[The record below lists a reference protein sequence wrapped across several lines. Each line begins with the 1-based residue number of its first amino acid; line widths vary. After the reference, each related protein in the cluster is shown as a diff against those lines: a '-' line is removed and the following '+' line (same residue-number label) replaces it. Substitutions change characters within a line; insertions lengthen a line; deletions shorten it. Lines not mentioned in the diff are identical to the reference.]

1 MARPPPRRPAKP
13 VDLIGRARYSVG
25 MSVEAPPSWVLIS
38 VLFSSFPM
46 EEALAL
52 ALHRVAME
60 LYQRGD
66 SVGVIDQGLAHG
78 QVKNSRKEAV
88 IGTITGPVFEAELET
103 ERGKGE
109 VRFILTRQG
118 LQLMAEQPATSRPPQ
133 HRN

>member
-1 MARPPPRRPAKP
+1 LAAP
-13 VDLIGRARYSVG
+13 DRYSVG
-25 MSVEAPPSWVLIS
+25 ISAEATPPWVLIS

-52 ALHRVAME
+52 ALHRVAMD
-60 LYQRGD
+60 LYLRGD

-78 QVKNSRKEAV
+78 QVKNSRKEAC

-118 LQLMAEQPATSRPPQ
+118 LSLMEAQAGAPRPAQ
-133 HRN
+133 YRN

>member
-1 MARPPPRRPAKP
+1 MSEK
-13 VDLIGRARYSVG
+13 DRYSDRS
-25 MSVEAPPSWVLIS
+25 MSASVADPWVLIS

-46 EEALAL
+46 EEQLAL
-52 ALHRVAME
+52 ALHRVAMD

-66 SVGVIDQGLAHG
+66 SVGLIDQGLAHG
-78 QVKNSRKEAV
+78 QVKNARKEAA

-118 LQLMAEQPATSRPPQ
+118 LELMSHGGPTQPVPPP
-133 HRN
+133 RYAN